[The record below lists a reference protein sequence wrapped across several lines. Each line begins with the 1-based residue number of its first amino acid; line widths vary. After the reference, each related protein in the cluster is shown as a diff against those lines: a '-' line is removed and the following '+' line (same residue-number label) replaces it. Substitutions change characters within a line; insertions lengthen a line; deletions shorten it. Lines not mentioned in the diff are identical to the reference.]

1 MSAVAHEF
9 ETPAEVRPSGQ
20 NGINMAAAPPAR
32 EDGFSVSA
40 TELASKPHPN
50 RAIQSTVSVP
60 HTRILSRPSAG
71 GVHFSDAGRTAA
83 SGSANGG
90 KSHAVPYEGTVV
102 HPSSRGRVSRS
113 GAGAGA
119 VASGA
124 EAKAVVQLAGEK
136 VKAAKVQFPQE
147 IAAADHRATPAGG
160 KKRVPEPRL
169 KHAHLPKVPEAY
181 ATAAAAN
188 GNGASAVKTTS
199 RRRRRNGNTA
209 GAEGR
214 RPPHSQTAGQGA
226 VKATKAK
233 QPVGISKKTQGE
245 NGRAHCTE
253 PAASSQESGKRKAA
267 AARTAEAAA
276 AAKGSP
282 KQKPAKK
289 AIPAAAAAAA
299 ATTNAKSAEH
309 GAAAQSQT
317 EKSAAA
323 AEASADQACV
333 DKKNIVEEATTEVD
347 GVLSAPAV
355 EKEAAAAAKH
365 ADPEATGAKE
375 EAAEQP
381 EEDATEL

>member
-9 ETPAEVRPSGQ
+9 ETPAEVSPAGQ
-20 NGINMAAAPPAR
+20 NGINMTAGPPAR

-40 TELASKPHPN
+40 TELASKAHPN

-71 GVHFSDAGRTAA
+71 GLHFSDAGRTAA
-83 SGSANGG
+83 AGSANGG

-119 VASGA
+119 AASAA
-124 EAKAVVQLAGEK
+124 EAKAVMQLAAEK
-136 VKAAKVQFPQE
+136 AKAAEAQSPQE
-147 IAAADHRATPAGG
+147 TTAADHTVMAARG
-160 KKRVPEPRL
+160 KKRVPGPHL
-169 KHAHLPKVPEAY
+169 KHARLQKAHESY
-181 ATAAAAN
+181 ATVAAASDS
-188 GNGASAVKTTS
+188 GAGAVKTAS

-214 RPPHSQTAGQGA
+214 RPPHSQTAGQGT
-226 VKATKAK
+226 VKATNPKK
-233 QPVGISKKTQGE
+233 TVRVSKKTQDE
-245 NGRAHCTE
+245 NGRSHCME
-253 PAASSQESGKRKAA
+253 PAASSQGSAKRKTAA
-267 AARTAEAAA
+267 ATTAEAAA

-289 AIPAAAAAAA
+289 AIPAAAA

-323 AEASADQACV
+323 AEAPADQACA
-333 DKKNIVEEATTEVD
+333 DKKNIVEEATAEVD
-347 GVLSAPAV
+347 GVLSAPAG

-365 ADPEATGAKE
+365 ADPEATDAKE
-375 EAAEQP
+375 EPAEQP